1 MQNNT
6 GTKQKNTEWLGKAT
20 NTRGVLY
27 AVQYSASGR
36 ESPRLI
42 KSVR

>member
-6 GTKQKNTEWLGKAT
+6 GTKQKNTEWLGKAA
-20 NTRGVLY
+20 NTMGVLN
-27 AVQYSASGR
+27 ADQYSASGR

-42 KSVR
+42 KSV